1 MEKIEKKDPLTGER
15 FIPKRSNQRFAT
27 SYNRK
32 KFNNQI
38 ANDLR
43 KEREYIIGPL
53 LRKHRL
59 CKKLM
64 EGKNEGEF
72 SYEYLDGYGLDFNSF
87 THHKIINGIKV
98 PRFFEFAIYING
110 ITKTVKIVR
119 YGSRL

>member
-1 MEKIEKKDPLTGER
+1 MEKIVKKDPLTGQT

-53 LRKHRL
+53 NKSHYLY
-59 CKKLM
+59 KKLM
-64 EGKNEGEF
+64 NGKNVAIF
-72 SYEYLDGYGLDFNSF
+72 SFDYLDGYGLKFNTF
-87 THHKIINGIKV
+87 THHEIIKGAQV
-98 PRFFEFAIYING
+98 PCFFEFAIYIDG
-110 ITKTVKIVR
+110 ISKTVKIVR
-119 YGSRL
+119 YGRL

>member
-1 MEKIEKKDPLTGER
+1 MEKIERKDPLTGQT

-53 LRKHRL
+53 NKSHRL
-59 CKKLM
+59 YIKLM
-64 EGKNEGEF
+64 EGKNEGNF
-72 SYEYLDGYGLDFNSF
+72 SFDYLDGYGLKFNTF
-87 THHKIINGIKV
+87 THHKLINGVQIPFV
-98 PRFFEFAIYING
+98 FEFAVYINASS
-110 ITKTVKIVR
+110 KTVKIVR
-119 YGSRL
+119 YGRL

>member
-1 MEKIEKKDPLTGER
+1 MEKIERKDPLTGQA

-53 LRKHRL
+53 NRKHGL
-59 CKKLM
+59 FKKLM
-64 EGKNEGEF
+64 TGKHKAVF
-72 SYEYLDGYGLDFNSF
+72 SYEYIDGYGLDFNTI
-87 THHKIINGIKV
+87 THHEIINDIQV
-98 PRFFEFAIYING
+98 PCFFEFAIYLDG
-110 ITKTVKIVR
+110 ISKTVKIVR
-119 YGSRL
+119 YGRL

>member
-1 MEKIEKKDPLTGER
+1 MEKIVKKDPLTGQT

-43 KEREYIIGPL
+43 KEREYIFGPL
-53 LRKHRL
+53 NKSHRL
-59 CKKLM
+59 YIKLM

-72 SYEYLDGYGLDFNSF
+72 SFDYLDGYGLKFNTF
-87 THHKIINGIKV
+87 THHKLINGVQV
-98 PRFFEFAIYING
+98 PCVFEFTLYIDASS
-110 ITKTVKIVR
+110 KTVKIVR
-119 YGSRL
+119 YGRL

>member
-1 MEKIEKKDPLTGER
+1 MEKIVKKDPLTGEM

-43 KEREYIIGPL
+43 KEREFILGPL
-53 LRKHRL
+53 NRKHRL

-64 EGKNEGEF
+64 EGKNEGKF
-72 SYEYLDGYGLDFNSF
+72 SYEYLDGYGLDFNTI
-87 THHKIINGIKV
+87 THHEIINNVQV
-98 PRFFEFAIYING
+98 PCFFEFAIYIDG
-110 ITKTVKIVR
+110 ISKTVKIVR
-119 YGSRL
+119 YGRL